1 MSSVPGQSS
10 WKKTAPIH
18 IGQRSEIKGDS
29 ADAFLT
35 VKWGCSSLCPLGERL
50 LSCMTTQAVGLAY
63 SREKG
68 AARMGR
74 TRPH

>member
-1 MSSVPGQSS
+1 MAYQKFSQFFLPSFTSV
-10 WKKTAPIH
+10 KA
-18 IGQRSEIKGDS
+18 SEIKGAS

-35 VKWGCSSLCPLGERL
+35 MKWGYSSLCPLGERL
-50 LSCMTTQAVGLAY
+50 LSCMTTQAVGLAC

-68 AARMGR
+68 AARVGR